1 MRPGSTF
8 EIVTQII
15 LLQIYRFLRGWI
27 LNITPLK
34 DCPCP
39 TKRNAVAHKELRAK
53 KIPTPTPWLT
63 QHCKSKPCK
72 AYRELPVS
80 QFYPVMT
87 L

>member
-1 MRPGSTF
+1 MGSF
-8 EIVTQII
+8 K
-15 LLQIYRFLRGWI
+15 GWI

-53 KIPTPTPWLT
+53 KNPTPTPWLM
-63 QHCKSKPCK
+63 QNCKPKPCK
-72 AYRELPVS
+72 AYKELPVS

-87 L
+87 LYTLHGLEATLQIM